1 MQDINKYFEE
11 IKEDLKLDQINIL
24 EKQLIL
30 PSIKHKW
37 VSYLIRSKIQK
48 NELEKKKKD
57 LKENILKKYT
67 DEKIIPTG
75 IPKSALNAKI
85 ESSKI
90 IKEIDEQ
97 IKDLNLIIDYLE
109 KVEKIFTTFSYDISN
124 ATKLMVLETT

>member
-24 EKQLIL
+24 EKQLSL
-30 PSIKHKW
+30 PAIKHKW

-48 NELEKKKKD
+48 NELEKKKKEI
-57 LKENILKKYT
+57 KETVLKKYT
-67 DEKIIPTG
+67 ETNNIPTG
-75 IPKSALNAKI
+75 VPKASISAKI
-85 ESSKI
+85 EASES
-90 IKEIDEQ
+90 IKKFDEE
-97 IKDLNLIIDYLE
+97 IKDLDLIIDYLE